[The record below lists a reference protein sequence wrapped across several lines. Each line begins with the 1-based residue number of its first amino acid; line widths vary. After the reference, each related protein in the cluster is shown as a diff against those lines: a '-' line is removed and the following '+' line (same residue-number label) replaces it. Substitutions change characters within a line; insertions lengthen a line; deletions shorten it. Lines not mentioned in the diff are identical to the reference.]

1 MRDLTRLYGHGDAEQ
16 AFLAASQT
24 GRLHHGWL
32 LEGPSGIGKAQ
43 LALRLAVRLLGGD
56 PDNAADQIAGLV
68 LGGVH
73 PDLRWLQRQPD
84 EKGKLPL
91 DIPVREARELTRFF
105 ELRPAMGGARIGII
119 DSVDELNRFGANAL
133 LKTLEEPPRGAV
145 LFLIHHGAR
154 PILPTIRSR
163 CRVLK
168 LHAIDDTSTRDVL
181 DKDAP
186 EGWETVASLVPGRPG
201 KIANLASAEARQ
213 AIAAAAVI
221 RKEWPRPSDTS
232 LGLFA
237 SRAGD
242 SVEAVEAGLLA
253 LQDWFADEARKATGQ
268 AQQKWS
274 SAWLDLVR
282 KASEARDLAME
293 PRQVSHALMKTVFS
307 LVETR

>member
-1 MRDLTRLYGHGDAEQ
+1 MRDLTRLHGHGDAER
-16 AFLAASQT
+16 AFLDASRT

-32 LEGPSGIGKAQ
+32 LEGPSGIGKTQ
-43 LALRLAVRLLGGD
+43 LALRLAVGLLGGD
-56 PDNAADQIAGLV
+56 PDKAADRIAGLV
-68 LGGVH
+68 LGGGH

-84 EKGKLPL
+84 EKGKLPV
-91 DIPVREARELTRFF
+91 DIPVRDVRELTRFF
-105 ELRPAMGGARIGII
+105 ELRPAMGGARVGII

-145 LFLIHHGAR
+145 LFLIHHGSR
-154 PILPTIRSR
+154 PILPTLRSR

-168 LHAIDDTSTRDVL
+168 LHAMDDTATRQVL
-181 DKDAP
+181 DKEPP
-186 EGWETVASLVPGRPG
+186 EGWEAIAGLVPGRPG
-201 KIANLASAEARQ
+201 KIAHLASAQARQ
-213 AIAAAAVI
+213 AVEAAAVI

-253 LQDWFADEARKATGQ
+253 LQAWFADEARRSTGR

-274 SAWLDLVR
+274 TAWLDLVR
-282 KASEARDLAME
+282 KASEAHDLAME
-293 PRQVSHALMKTVFS
+293 PRQVSHVLMKTVFS
-307 LVETR
+307 LAETR